1 MADEALTY
9 LASLPA
15 PTIIEDLDYET
26 ILADRKATLVAGF
39 DEKSVP
45 YDVTSLETDPGV
57 ILTQEAAD
65 REVLLRARGND
76 IARAR
81 YRLYATGSDLDH
93 LAEYYGVRR
102 MEGELDDRLN
112 ERITLAQT
120 GGSVAGPEA
129 YFARLA
135 MAASIRVAEVRV
147 WREPVLPVL
156 HVSVL
161 ATDNAGLADA
171 ELLAAVRAA
180 VTADAVRPMSAGTI
194 VVESAVRRLVPVT
207 AALTLLP
214 GTSATILDTLRDGLP
229 IAWAAVR
236 SGGRDLTRDWIRA
249 ALMPAGVYGVAL
261 TQPAADEIADEHEW
275 LGIGTVTLTLAGRA
289 R

>member
-9 LASLPA
+9 LASLPK
-15 PTIIEDLDYET
+15 PTIIEELDYEAIVAT
-26 ILADRKATLVAGF
+26 RKSALVSRFSDVG
-39 DEKSVP
+39 VP
-45 YDVTSLETDPGV
+45 YDVAGLESDSGV
-57 ILTQEAAD
+57 VLTEEASY
-65 REVLLRARGND
+65 RETLLRARGND

-102 MEGELDDRLN
+102 MEGEADARLN
-112 ERITLAQT
+112 ERITLAQQ

-129 YFARLA
+129 YFSRLA
-135 MAASIRVAEVRV
+135 MAASIRVAAVRT
-147 WREPVLPVL
+147 WREAVLPII

-161 ATDNAGLADA
+161 STDDAGLADA
-171 ELLAAVRAA
+171 ELLALVRAA

-214 GTSATILDTLRDGLP
+214 GTSASLLDTLSAALP
-229 IAWAAVR
+229 TQWASVR
-236 SGGRDLTRDWIRA
+236 AGGRDLTRDWIRA

-261 TQPAADEIADEHEW
+261 TAPMVDEIADEHEW